1 MPRPTILTIDL
12 DALRHNYV
20 AIRAR
25 VGAEIA
31 IWPVVKA
38 DAYGLGSVPV
48 AQHLQLCGAAGLCV
62 ATTAEGILLRDGGV
76 TAPILILG
84 GIYPGEVPMAARYRL
99 TPVVHSFPNLHET
112 ATEAR
117 WLGTVLDVHL
127 KVDTGMSRLGV
138 ATDDVEQAALAI
150 RESGHLRLTG
160 VLSHLADKARDF
172 SVAGGDQLTRFEAA
186 LTTLARL
193 GERPTWVHLSASG
206 GILASQDGEGLFN
219 AVRPGILLYGADPS
233 PDLAG
238 ILPIRPAVTFQTEII
253 LLRQIAAGERVSYAG
268 TWVAPRPSV
277 IAVLPLGYADG
288 LRRVLSNTGE
298 VLVRGRRAPI
308 VGRVC
313 MDMTMIDVTDVP
325 GAAVGDPA
333 VVFGRQGGATIALG
347 EVAAKAQTV
356 PYEILTGIHW
366 RVPRIYYHGDDA
378 DGGPL

>member
-12 DALRHNYV
+12 DALHYNFL

-25 VGAEIA
+25 IGPEIA

-38 DAYGLGSVPV
+38 DAYGLGSVPI
-48 AQHLQLCGAAGLCV
+48 AQHLQSCGAAGLCV
-62 ATTAEGILLRDGGV
+62 ATTAEGVLLREGGV
-76 TAPILILG
+76 TAPVLILG
-84 GIYPGEVPMAARYRL
+84 GIYPGEVATAARYRL
-99 TPVVHSFPNLHET
+99 TPVVHSFPNLNET

-138 ATDDVEQAALAI
+138 PPDAVEQAARAI
-150 RESGHLRLTG
+150 RESGHLRLAG

-172 SVAGGDQLTRFEAA
+172 SAKGGDQLSRFEGVLA
-186 LTTLARL
+186 TLARV

-206 GILASQDGEGLFN
+206 GILASHEGEGLFN

-238 ILPIRPAVTFQTEII
+238 ILPIRPVVTFQTEII
-253 LLRQIAAGERVSYAG
+253 LLRRIPAGERVSYAG
-268 TWVAPRPSV
+268 TWVAPRESL

-288 LRRVLSNTGE
+288 LRRVLSNRGE
-298 VLVRGRRAPI
+298 TLVRERRARI

-325 GAAVGDPA
+325 GVEVGDPV
-333 VVFGRQGGATIALG
+333 VVFGRQGRAEIALA
-347 EVAAKAQTV
+347 EIASKADTV

-366 RVPRIYYHGDDA
+366 RVPRIYVHGGDA
-378 DGGPL
+378 DGGS